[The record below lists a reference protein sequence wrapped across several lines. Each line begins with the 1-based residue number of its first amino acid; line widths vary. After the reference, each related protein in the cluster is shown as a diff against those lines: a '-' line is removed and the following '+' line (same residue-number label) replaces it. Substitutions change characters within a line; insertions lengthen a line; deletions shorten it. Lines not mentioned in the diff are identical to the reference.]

1 MKQGILISGSLMA
14 VLLGVGAVSVSP
26 SATAQQL
33 PPPTQPAPVEVSN
46 EQLDRFCQSL
56 PVRSGDSARDPGGN
70 GSGG

>member
-33 PPPTQPAPVEVSN
+33 PPPQPSQP
-46 EQLDRFCQSL
+46 RWK
-56 PVRSGDSARDPGGN
+56 SAMNSSIGLSEPTSPFR
-70 GSGG
+70 